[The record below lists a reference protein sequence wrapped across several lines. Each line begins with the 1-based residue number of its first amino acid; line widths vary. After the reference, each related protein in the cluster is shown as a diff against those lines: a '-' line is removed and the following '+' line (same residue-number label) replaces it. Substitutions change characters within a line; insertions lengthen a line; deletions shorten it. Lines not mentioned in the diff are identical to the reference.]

1 MPNIN
6 INGNSFFLFIDS
18 PNCFH
23 LYKLIFF
30 SDQFGTDL
38 TSVEAAFKKQEAI
51 QTDIA
56 AFEERLQNIMAIANE
71 LKTED
76 YHDYATIEARKK
88 NVEMHWEYLVSLVT
102 KRRQCLELAYN
113 LQRVF
118 QVNYFLK
125 QPIFFYSKKILLG
138 NAIYFRMDNR
148 FEMAIKIR

>member
-1 MPNIN
+1 LSNTTV
-6 INGNSFFLFIDS
+6 NSQRTTFLSVLF
-18 PNCFH
+18 N
-23 LYKLIFF
+23 LNEYYF

-76 YHDYATIEARKK
+76 YHDYSTIEARKK

-113 LQRVF
+113 LQRIF
-118 QVNYFLK
+118 QV
-125 QPIFFYSKKILLG
+125 
-138 NAIYFRMDNR
+138 
-148 FEMAIKIR
+148 

>member
-1 MPNIN
+1 M
-6 INGNSFFLFIDS
+6 
-18 PNCFH
+18 
-23 LYKLIFF
+23 F

-118 QVNYFLK
+118 QVKYFLK
-125 QPIFFYSKKILLG
+125 KRIRFYLKK
-138 NAIYFRMDNR
+138 
-148 FEMAIKIR
+148 